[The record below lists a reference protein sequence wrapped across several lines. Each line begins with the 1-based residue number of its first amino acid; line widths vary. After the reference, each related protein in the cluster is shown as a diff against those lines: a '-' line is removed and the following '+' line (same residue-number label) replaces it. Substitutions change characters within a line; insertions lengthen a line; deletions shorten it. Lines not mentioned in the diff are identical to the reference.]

1 MQNTN
6 DYLHAENTERFKLQ
20 AGSPKLQAPSPKP
33 EVPSS
38 KPEVSSLTNKPKKYY
53 QK

>member
-6 DYLHAENTERFKLQ
+6 DYLNSQNTIAF
-20 AGSPKLQAPSPKP
+20 GSTKPQAPSPKP

-38 KPEVSSLTNKPKKYY
+38 KPEVPSFKPKL
-53 QK
+53 QA